1 MEAVA
6 DTQAVA
12 TAAALV
18 VIMDEMAAAV
28 ESTTYH
34 QRHRPTG
41 ASLRANGPTEC
52 LVRSC
57 VPARNGT
64 ENITESR
71 TEVKL
76 EEQYSFDER
85 TKFSIYHT
93 DISIHRTCDHNAN
106 HGDHFDHAYYY
117 DHRTRVYRVYYRN
130 FIHDASHGNCFDNTY
145 YVDYRNFIDAINHGD
160 FDHSHYVDH

>member
-57 VPARNGT
+57 VPARVSGALLNAQATVKAFTHKKSAVNGC
-64 ENITESR
+64 R
-71 TEVKL
+71 KR
-76 EEQYSFDER
+76 SF
-85 TKFSIYHT
+85 F
-93 DISIHRTCDHNAN
+93 HNQ
-106 HGDHFDHAYYY
+106 
-117 DHRTRVYRVYYRN
+117 
-130 FIHDASHGNCFDNTY
+130 
-145 YVDYRNFIDAINHGD
+145 
-160 FDHSHYVDH
+160 